1 MSVITDVMKYLADK
15 GIVSYSETGGTNN
28 IFMGRLPAEPSFAVA
43 VNPSGGY
50 SASIKHAYDSP
61 TIQIL
66 VRGDLDP
73 RTGYEKA
80 MQIYDALH
88 GFGGGSFVEGGHW
101 IVKCEGIQSEPVYL
115 GEDDNGRH
123 MYTLNFALEVKR
135 PSRHR
140 KFE

>member
-1 MSVITDVMKYLADK
+1 MSVITDIIQYLSK
-15 GIVSYSETGGTNN
+15 QGIVQYSPTGGDNN
-28 IFMGRLPAEPSFAVA
+28 IFMGRLPAEPSSAIA
-43 VNPSGGY
+43 INPSGGY
-50 SASIKHAYDSP
+50 GASIKHDYDSP

-66 VRGDLDP
+66 VRGTGDP
-73 RTGYEKA
+73 RVGYDKA
-80 MQIYDALH
+80 LQIYDALH
-88 GFGGGSFVEGGHW
+88 GFGGGSFVEGGYW

-135 PSRHR
+135 PSSHR